1 MTSWLIKII
10 LLLTL
15 EAGSLSQSEMD
26 DLIPWIKTTLKGKAT
41 SVKVTNRL
49 ESHPCVITVEE
60 MAAARHFIRTQAH
73 SMPQDSH
80 YSILQPQLELNPKWV
95 KLQLL

>member
-1 MTSWLIKII
+1 M
-10 LLLTL
+10 
-15 EAGSLSQSEMD
+15 SQSEMD
-26 DLIPWIKTTLKGKAT
+26 DLIPWVINTLKGKVV
-41 SVKVTNRL
+41 SCKVTNRL

-80 YSILQPQLELNPKWV
+80 YAILQPQLELNPK
-95 KLQLL
+95 

>member
-1 MTSWLIKII
+1 MI
-10 LLLTL
+10 LPV

-26 DLIPWIKTTLKGKAT
+26 DLIPYIKKTLKGKVHT
-41 SVKVTNRL
+41 VKVTNRL

-73 SMPQDSH
+73 GMPQDSH
-80 YSILQPQLELNPKWV
+80 YSILQPQLDINPK
-95 KLQLL
+95 

>member
-1 MTSWLIKII
+1 MFLFLII
-10 LLLTL
+10 L
-15 EAGSLSQSEMD
+15 EAGSLSQTEMD
-26 DLIPWIKTTLKGKAT
+26 DLIPWIKTTLKGKVT

-80 YSILQPQLELNPKWV
+80 YSILQPQLELNPK
-95 KLQLL
+95 